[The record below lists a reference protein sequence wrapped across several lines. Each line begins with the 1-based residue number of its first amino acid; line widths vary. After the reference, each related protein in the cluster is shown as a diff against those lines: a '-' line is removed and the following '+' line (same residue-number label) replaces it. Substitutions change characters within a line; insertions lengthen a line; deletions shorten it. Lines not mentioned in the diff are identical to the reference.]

1 MTDSNNEKNKFW
13 DSPASF
19 LVLVVL
25 VWCAPLNA
33 QTETG
38 SPGRVVTTAADSSES
53 TEPAGTVGEL
63 RGQYTFSL
71 EEVEDDEGVV
81 TIMVT
86 ISDTPATILR
96 PVSETEAFRRELEAT
111 LISLLWENKP
121 QTENLPSHP
130 VKELYASNGP
140 IFDIPLSFLP
150 EPATLALF
158 ALGLACIFLAR
169 YRTSR
174 GAIPKK

>member
-1 MTDSNNEKNKFW
+1 MTRSNNEKKKRWGFPV
-13 DSPASF
+13 SLFA
-19 LVLVVL
+19 VLIV
-25 VWCAPLNA
+25 VWCAPLKA
-33 QTETG
+33 ESETG
-38 SPGRVVTTAADSSES
+38 SADQAARGSGPDSMDPE
-53 TEPAGTVGEL
+53 GTVGQL

-86 ISDTPATILR
+86 ISDTPATVLR
-96 PVSETEAFRRELEAT
+96 PISETEAFRRELETT

-121 QTENLPSHP
+121 QTENLPLP
-130 VKELYASNGP
+130 PPKELYASNGP
-140 IFDIPLSFLP
+140 ILNIPVSFLP

-169 YRTSR
+169 YRTS
-174 GAIPKK
+174 

>member
-1 MTDSNNEKNKFW
+1 MTDSNNEKKQLRGF
-13 DSPASF
+13 PGSF
-19 LVLVVL
+19 LVLMIL

-33 QTETG
+33 EPETR
-38 SPGRVVTTAADSSES
+38 SPDHVAPALSPES
-53 TEPAGTVGEL
+53 TDPAGTVGEL
-63 RGQYTFSL
+63 QGQYTFSL
-71 EEVEDDEGVV
+71 EEAKDDEGAV

-121 QTENLPSHP
+121 QTENLPLP
-130 VKELYASNGP
+130 PIKELYASNGP
-140 IFDIPLSFLP
+140 ILNIPLSVMP

-169 YRTSR
+169 YRTS
-174 GAIPKK
+174 